1 MGDSKRSKSLGNII
15 NPMDLIDDY
24 GVDTVRY
31 YLMREMVLGHDSSF
45 TMESF
50 IQRYNSDL
58 ANDFG
63 NLLSRVT
70 TLIKKNYD
78 GLIPSPGELSEM
90 DIAIKNKGEVLPDKI
105 NELINGMSLNDAV
118 EEMMQFIRT

>member
-1 MGDSKRSKSLGNII
+1 MSKSLGNII

-24 GVDTVRY
+24 GVDPVRY
-31 YLMREMVLGHDSSF
+31 YLMREMVIGQDASF
-45 TMESF
+45 TLESF

-70 TLIKKNYD
+70 TLIHKNFA
-78 GLIPSPGELSEM
+78 GKIPEQGELP
-90 DIAIKNKGEVLPDKI
+90 KKHY
-105 NELINGMSLNDAV
+105 
-118 EEMMQFIRT
+118 Q